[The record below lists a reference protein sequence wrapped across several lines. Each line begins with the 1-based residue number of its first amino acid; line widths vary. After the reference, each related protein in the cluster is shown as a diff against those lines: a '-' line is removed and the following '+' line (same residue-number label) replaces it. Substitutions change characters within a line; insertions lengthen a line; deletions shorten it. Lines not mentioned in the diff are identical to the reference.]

1 MIKAIALDDEPIALQ
16 ILESYCQNISFIHL
30 EKTFNK
36 QSEALKYLNKYPID
50 LLFLDIQMPQKNGLD
65 FYKSLN
71 QETKL
76 IFTTAFSEFAVEAFE
91 MNAVDYLLKPF
102 SFERFYK
109 AVEKVHLN
117 LASPSNYLSIR
128 ADYRLHQIELS
139 TIKYIEALDDY
150 VRIHLKDS
158 TTITARQSLKN
169 IEKSLPSSQFA
180 RVHRSFIVSISNVSQ
195 LTMKNLKVNDQT
207 IPIGEK
213 YKEDII
219 KLFS

>member
-207 IPIGEK
+207 IPIGKK